1 MEGQENIKQKKNI
14 RDNKVFSILEEIYSR
29 K

>member
-14 RDNKVFSILEEIYSR
+14 KDNKVFSILEEIYSR